1 MRNARCRRIRLSQR
15 DVMVAGLPFTLD
27 EFFEVFAVYN
37 RALWP
42 AVSAWWLASLAVVVA
57 VWWNPARY
65 TRSLTYLLA
74 ALWAWNALVYHA
86 WLFTRI
92 NPAAW
97 LFAALF
103 AVQAGLFVSANPGLA
118 FFAGKG
124 WSKRL
129 GELLALYAFAYPFL
143 TMAAGHRYPATPT
156 FGVPCPTAILTI
168 GLMLTAPAV
177 PLRLAIVPIAWGL
190 IGGSAAALLNVATDY
205 VLLAAGMLLA
215 ALMAQRVLVRRAT

>member
-1 MRNARCRRIRLSQR
+1 MA
-15 DVMVAGLPFTLD
+15 AGLPFTLE
-27 EFFEVFAVYN
+27 EFFEVFAAYN

-42 AVSAWWLASLAVVVA
+42 AVSAWWFASLAVVVA

-103 AVQAGLFVSANPGLA
+103 AVQAGLFVSASPGLA

-129 GELLALYAFAYPFL
+129 GELLVLYAFAYPSL
-143 TMAAGHRYPATPT
+143 TVAAGHRYPATPT
-156 FGVPCPTAILTI
+156 FGVPCPTVILTI
-168 GLMLTAPAV
+168 GLILTAPAV

-190 IGGSAAALLNVATDY
+190 VGGSAALLLNVSTDY
-205 VLLAAGMLLA
+205 VLLAAVMLLA
-215 ALMAQRVLVRRAT
+215 LALTRQAGSVA